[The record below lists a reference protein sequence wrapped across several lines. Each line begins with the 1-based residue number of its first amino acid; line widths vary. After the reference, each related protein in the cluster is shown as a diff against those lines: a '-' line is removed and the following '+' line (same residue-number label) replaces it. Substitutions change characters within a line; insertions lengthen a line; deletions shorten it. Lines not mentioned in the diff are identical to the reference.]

1 MNVETLGDWY
11 DADGNADAVRLW
23 EEDGTLLA
31 VLTNDYDC
39 DTHPY
44 VTYAVTA
51 SDTFRIEWQEECSGY
66 RRWQDALRALFAH
79 EVPAARDE
87 LERILP

>member
-1 MNVETLGDWY
+1 MHVQTLGDWW
-11 DADGNADAVRLW
+11 DSDGNADSVRLW
-23 EEDGTLLA
+23 EEDGTLIAQL
-31 VLTNDYDC
+31 VNDYDR
-39 DTHPY
+39 DAHPY
-44 VTYAVTA
+44 ISYTVNT
-51 SDTFRIEWQEECSGY
+51 SDTFRVEWQEECSGY